1 MAPRR
6 TDLQMQKTAREGL
19 LSLDPRPG
27 AASSKRIFVRPEWQ
41 IDPALSSV
49 SSEIC
54 VASEWLLL
62 WLQVFVSSP
71 RRVVSALR

>member
-6 TDLQMQKTAREGL
+6 THLQMQKTAREGL

-27 AASSKRIFVRPEWQ
+27 AAISKRIFVRPEWQ

-54 VASEWLLL
+54 AASEWLLL

-71 RRVVSALR
+71 QRAV

>member
-6 TDLQMQKTAREGL
+6 TDLQMQKTAREDP
-19 LSLDPRPG
+19 LSVDPRPG
-27 AASSKRIFVRPEWQ
+27 AASSKRMFIRPEWQ
-41 IDPALSSV
+41 VDPALSSV

-54 VASEWLLL
+54 AASEWLLL

-71 RRVVSALR
+71 QRAV

>member
-6 TDLQMQKTAREGL
+6 TDLQIRKTAWEDL
-19 LSLDPRPG
+19 LSVDPGPG
-27 AASSKRIFVRPEWQ
+27 AASSKRMFLRPEWQ
-41 IDPALSSV
+41 VDPALSSV

-54 VASEWLLL
+54 AASEWLLL

-71 RRVVSALR
+71 QRAV